1 MMSSTSLLHSL
12 TIAASLA
19 ATAIFGSLATTPVRS
34 HESVPPVFLQQSR
47 SAQATDDLDINRE
60 AVLGVAFLG
69 SAAIGMGLTALQER
83 DRSVRPVSSSNHFS
97 SANPRLQEQLL
108 RLLHED
114 KGAAVRLMNQAQQK
128 YPGRS
133 PNWYIEKVIY
143 DLERDRGRV

>member
-1 MMSSTSLLHSL
+1 MMSSTSLFHSL

-19 ATAIFGSLATTPVRS
+19 ATAVFGSFATPVRS

-83 DRSVRPVSSSNHFS
+83 GRPAHPVSSNNNFS

-114 KGAAVRLMNQAQQK
+114 RGAAVRLMSQAQQK

-133 PNWYIEKVIY
+133 SNWYIEKVIY

>member
-1 MMSSTSLLHSL
+1 MSSTSLFHSASF
-12 TIAASLA
+12 TASLA
-19 ATAIFGSLATTPVRS
+19 ATALFGSLATTPVLS
-34 HESVPPVFLQQSR
+34 HAAVPSAFHRQVS
-47 SAQATDDLDINRE
+47 SAQASEDLSINRE

-69 SAAIGMGLTALQER
+69 SAAIGMSLTAIQER
-83 DRSVRPVSSSNHFS
+83 HRPARPTSSGDNFY
-97 SANPRLQEQLL
+97 SANPRLQQQLL

-114 KGAAVRLMNQAQQK
+114 RGAAVRLMSQAQQK